1 MQLVIENDKNF
12 LQQIP
17 EVSGCYIFRSKDSQ
31 VIYVGK
37 ALNLRKRVKQ
47 YFEFNPDIKPSDKLE
62 PKKKIMV
69 RKSKSIE
76 VIFTDSEIEAF
87 ILETNLI
94 KKYKPRYNKLMVD
107 DKNYSFIK
115 FTNEDFPKI
124 KFVREKIKDG
134 SVYFGP
140 YPNSFPA
147 KETIKRL
154 RKLFPYRSCNR
165 KMQEVSDNGKLKVI
179 SSDTKPCLYYH
190 LGLCNAPCASLE
202 LKKAYR
208 YNINQIKSYL
218 RSEKPEIISNLENK
232 MLEHSKN
239 LEFEK
244 ASEIRDRINNLKYIT
259 QRVKVSE
266 KFDETAWKKYLAER
280 NKIALSNLN
289 SELSKR
295 GIIEPTNNLGRIE
308 CYDISNIQGKFAVG
322 SMVVANGGFMA
333 KSQYRKFKINSKDTP
348 DDFLMM
354 NEVLERRFNLNNKKE
369 DASFLAIPDL
379 IIIDGGKGQL
389 SSASEILEK
398 LNLKIPIVGLAKK
411 EEIIIWQTED
421 GFRSYRLKDKSEE
434 KFLIQRIRDEAH
446 RFAINYH
453 RNLRSSSE
461 QISKLDE
468 IPGVGPTTKKK
479 LLIEFKSVVN
489 IRRAGRKS
497 LMKVVNNKR
506 TVENIMKY
514 L

>member
-12 LQQIP
+12 LQEIP
-17 EVSGCYIFRSKDSQ
+17 EVSGCYIFKDHKDS
-31 VIYVGK
+31 VLYVGK

-47 YFEFNPDIKPSDKLE
+47 YFEFTPNITPSSKLE
-62 PKKKIMV
+62 PKKKLMV
-69 RKSKSIE
+69 RKAKSIE
-76 VIFTDSEIEAF
+76 IVFTDSEIEAF

-94 KKYKPRYNKLMVD
+94 KKYKPKYNRLMVD

-115 FTNEDFPKI
+115 FTNEDFPRI
-124 KFVREKIKDG
+124 KFVREKVKDG

-165 KMQEVSDNGKLKVI
+165 KMHEVSDNGKLRVI
-179 SSDTKPCLYYH
+179 SSDPKPCLYYH

-202 LKKAYR
+202 LKKEYR
-208 YNINQIKSYL
+208 SNINQIKSYL
-218 RSEKPEIISNLENK
+218 RSEKPEIVVKLEK
-232 MLEHSKN
+232 QMQEYSKN

-280 NKIALSNLN
+280 NKIALTNLN
-289 SELSKR
+289 SELTKR
-295 GIIEPTNNLGRIE
+295 GIIEPTNNLDRIE

-322 SMVVANGGFMA
+322 SMVVAKAGFMA

-354 NEVLERRFNLNNKKE
+354 KEVLERRFNLDNKK
-369 DASFLAIPDL
+369 DDSSFLSIPNL

-389 SSASEILEK
+389 SSASEILIK
-398 LNLKIPIVGLAKK
+398 LNLEIPIVGLAKK
-411 EEIIIWQTED
+411 EEIIIWFDGQT
-421 GFRSYRLKDKSEE
+421 FRSYKLKEKSEE

-479 LLIEFKSVVN
+479 LLIEFKSVKN
-489 IRRAGRKS
+489 IRRAGRKK
-497 LMKVVNNKR
+497 LMEVVNNKR
-506 TVENIMKY
+506 TVENIIKY